1 MAIHGNANSRHL
13 YPTIETDYVMDK
25 KLTFRPNAVDEILT
39 LLFVTILHE
48 VDRQIDGFNLVD

>member
-1 MAIHGNANSRHL
+1 MKRDELKRIMLG
-13 YPTIETDYVMDK
+13 IK

-48 VDRQIDGFNLVD
+48 VDRLIDGFNLVD